1 MTTLEIVRLRV
12 AAENAERFLAAR
24 GPMLEELAARPGFV
38 RADLARIGADEWL
51 DLVTWRGAA
60 DLAESRRRGA
70 DGPGVLAFLGL
81 IDAVLAD
88 ESAEVVATAGDL
100 A

>member
-12 AAENAERFLAAR
+12 AAAHAEQFAAAR

-38 RADLARIGADEWL
+38 RADLVRLGDEEWL
-51 DLVTWRGAA
+51 DLVTWRAA
-60 DLAESRRRGA
+60 DDLAESRRRGA
-70 DGPGVLAFLGL
+70 DGPGVAAFFGL

-88 ESAEVVATAGDL
+88 ESGVVVATAGD
-100 A
+100 AA